1 MRINMKLSFKI
12 VAVSLALTALSTSC
26 GEDFL
31 DVNTDPNNP
40 SDATLDLVFPAGVSS
55 VAFTLGGQWQI
66 LGSLWSQHW
75 TQSTG
80 ANQYAVI
87 DDYNI
92 TESYYDRQY
101 SELYSG
107 ALNDLDFVSKK
118 AEEEENWNYYLMA
131 EVMKAYTYQVLVDF
145 YDQVPYTEALRGSED
160 PTPVFDDGQLIYDDL
175 IARIDNALAKDRGTI
190 TSTAPGADDLVFK
203 GDMDSWVK
211 FANTLKLKIF
221 MRQTEARP
229 SVSESGISALFG
241 SGVEFLDV
249 DAEMS
254 DYIDV
259 EDFRNPYFAVQVSPA
274 GVGRGNVDVAA
285 SNTLLNTLLAS
296 ADPRV
301 DAIFNTPAAG
311 GGHAG
316 LDQGDYTNSSFLT
329 HNNLSQPAIGPA
341 HPVVFISA
349 AESKFLQAEA
359 VERYGVAGDAQA
371 LYEEGIEANFAKHGV
386 TGADA
391 LYAPGEVYEYGGVAS
406 IIFQKWIACANFNSI
421 ESHFERLRTGL
432 PDILTI
438 TPNNITGG
446 VFPRRLPYTS
456 TEIANNTDNLNAI
469 GGQKSVIQR
478 TWWNPTN

>member
-1 MRINMKLSFKI
+1 MVLM
-12 VAVSLALTALSTSC
+12 ALSTSC
-26 GEDFL
+26 EDYL

-40 SDATLDLVFPAGVSS
+40 ADATLELVFPAGVSS

-80 ANQYAVI
+80 ANQYATV

-101 SELYSG
+101 SEIYSG
-107 ALNDLDFVSKK
+107 ALNDLNWVSIK
-118 AEEEENWNYYLMA
+118 AEEEENWNYFLMA
-131 EVMKAYTYQVLVDF
+131 EVMKAYTFQVMVDL
-145 YDQVPYTEALRGSED
+145 YDQIPYTEALAGSDD
-160 PTPVFDDGQLIYDDL
+160 PTPAFENGQAIYDDL
-175 IARIDNALAKDRGTI
+175 IARIDNALSKDLNAV

-203 GDMDSWVK
+203 GDMDNWVK

-221 MRQTEARP
+221 MRQTAARE
-229 SVSESGISALFG
+229 SVAQTGITELYASGA
-241 SGVEFLDV
+241 EFLDV

-259 EDFRNPYFAVQVSPA
+259 ENFRNPYFAVQVSSA
-274 GVGRGNVDVAA
+274 GNGRGNVDVAA
-285 SNTLLNTLLAS
+285 SNTLLNILAD
-296 ADPRV
+296 AGDPRLN
-301 DAIFNTPAAG
+301 AIFATPSAG
-311 GGHAG
+311 GGHVG
-316 LDQGDYTNSSFLT
+316 LDQGDYSNTGFAT
-329 HNNLSQPAIGPA
+329 HNNLSQPAVGPT

-349 AESKFLQAEA
+349 AESSFLQAEA
-359 VERYGVAGDAQA
+359 VERFGVAGDAQE

-386 TGADA
+386 TGAA
-391 LYAPGEVYEYGGVAS
+391 GLYAAGEAYAYDGIES
-406 IIFQKWIACANFNSI
+406 IIFQKWIACANFNSL
-421 ESHFERLRTGL
+421 ESHFERLRTGY
-432 PDILTI
+432 PDHFTI

-456 TEIANNTDNLNAI
+456 TELANNTENLTAI

-478 TWWNPTN
+478 TWWNPSN